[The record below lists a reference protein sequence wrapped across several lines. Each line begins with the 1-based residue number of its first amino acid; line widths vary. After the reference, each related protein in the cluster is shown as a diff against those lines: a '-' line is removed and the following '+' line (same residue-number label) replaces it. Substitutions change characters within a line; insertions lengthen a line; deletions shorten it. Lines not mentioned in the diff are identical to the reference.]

1 MYVIVISID
10 TIIENREVSKE
21 FISLY
26 EEFKEEFYFIF
37 VSIKPELREIIK
49 LEKKID
55 KNMVIIGRTDAR
67 KVLSEEKMFKI
78 VLGFKDA
85 DFILANNIEAIFFKS
100 SWKQREDKAEEYG
113 IEVSYETLRLVLKM
127 ILNNNSFYYKLEIDE
142 KTTLLSILDPRT
154 HQIYCKTDEERELI
168 NNFNEILKNNKKEN
182 LNILKLLFLIMI
194 NKLKEL
200 DGVKYWSSFPSS
212 KGEPSE
218 NMQSIEKEIRYLK
231 KQIGKNKK
239 RGLGDIFI
247 RTTPIDASHKIA
259 REKRIGCERHFNSI
273 ILNSQYKNKLEGK
286 KVCILD
292 DYATNG
298 TTSEVC
304 RNLLKNEKLNKLYI
318 LTLGKFNAK
327 GRADYLFQDFDIR
340 GDVYSENYEYNLIE
354 TKELSGE
361 ISKTSDEIKKLY
373 EIISK

>member
-1 MYVIVISID
+1 MYIMVVSID
-10 TIIENREVSKE
+10 TVVENGVVSQE

-26 EEFKEEFYFIF
+26 EEFKEQFAFIF
-37 VSIKPELREIIK
+37 VSIKQDLRDIIK
-49 LEKKID
+49 AEKKFV
-55 KNMVIIGRTDAR
+55 KNIYIFNRTDA
-67 KVLSEEKMFKI
+67 KNILKENKNFKI
-78 VLGFKDA
+78 LLGFKDV
-85 DFILANNIEAIFFKS
+85 DFILANNIDAIFFKN
-100 SWKQREDKAEEYG
+100 SWKQRESKAEEYG

-127 ILNNNSFYYKLEIDE
+127 ILNNNNFYYKLEIDE

-154 HQIYCKTDEERELI
+154 HHIYCKTYEERELI

-194 NKLKEL
+194 NKLKEFE
-200 DGVKYWSSFPSS
+200 GVKFWSSFPSS

-218 NMQSIEKEIRYLK
+218 NMQSIEKEIRSFK

-239 RGLGDIFI
+239 RGFGDIFI
-247 RTTPIDASHKIA
+247 RTIPIDASHKIS
-259 REKRIGCERHFNSI
+259 REERIGCERHFDSI

-304 RNLLKNEKLNKLYI
+304 RNLLKNEKLDKLYI
-318 LTLGKFNAK
+318 LTLGKFNAN

-340 GDVYSENYEYNLIE
+340 GDIYSGNYEYNLIE
-354 TKELSGE
+354 TKELFGE

-373 EIISK
+373 EIISN